1 MIKKI
6 KLLKEY
12 QDYSRGEI
20 IEVSN
25 NVAFGLVDSGIARNV
40 VTGDFIKKVSLGQT
54 KSFEKAPSTKSYK
67 NRI

>member
-1 MIKKI
+1 MKKV

-40 VTGDFIKKVSLGQT
+40 VTGDFIKKVSFGKT
-54 KSFEKAPSTKSYK
+54 KSFEKAPSTKSYRK
-67 NRI
+67 RL

>member
-1 MIKKI
+1 MIKKV

-12 QDYSRGEI
+12 QDYSRGEV

-25 NVAFGLVDSGIARNV
+25 NVAFGLVDSGLARYV
-40 VTGDFIKKVSLGQT
+40 VTGDFIKKVSLGKT
-54 KSFEKAPSTKSYK
+54 KSFNEAPSVKSFV

>member
-1 MIKKI
+1 MKKV

-25 NVAFGLVDSGIARNV
+25 NVAFGLVDSGTARNV
-40 VTGDFIKKVSLGQT
+40 VTGDFIKKVTLGKT
-54 KSFEKAPSTKSYK
+54 KAFEKAPSIKSYRK
-67 NRI
+67 E

>member
-1 MIKKI
+1 MKKV

-12 QDYSRGEI
+12 QDYLRGEV

-25 NVAFGLVDSGIARNV
+25 NVAFGLVDSGVARNV

-54 KSFEKAPSTKSYK
+54 KSFEKAPSTKSYRK
-67 NRI
+67 RL

>member
-1 MIKKI
+1 MKEV

-40 VTGDFIKKVSLGQT
+40 ITGDFIKKVSMGRT
-54 KSFEKAPSTKSYK
+54 KAFEKAPSTKSYK
-67 NRI
+67 RIVS